1 MSEETMTSD
10 NTESGSNLTISEA
23 TTAFEGMLSTPEVE
37 ETEVE
42 LEAEETEEVEE
53 VEEAEDDT
61 EDDSENEEEVEE
73 VEEEQTFT
81 VKAAGEEKEVT
92 LDELVTSYQLGSDY
106 TKKTQEVAEQR
117 KVIDQ
122 EAKAIIEARQVRDD
136 YSQRLKAV
144 EEFLVGSNGSPE
156 DLATMKEN
164 DPIGYAV
171 KVAEMTEKKDQLQ
184 QVQAEQQRIAQQQQ
198 SDRSE
203 QMQRYVEGEAQKL
216 TQSLPEFS
224 DNTKGEQIRNEI
236 RNYGKKVGFT
246 DEELSQ
252 VYDSRHVLV
261 LHKAA
266 QFKLNMRNS
275 LRNYGFHDQEIAQ
288 LADHRFLMVAKDAMS
303 YQNLKDKKPIV
314 QKKVANAP
322 KMVKGGAKVKQN
334 VTDKTKKQMQK
345 LQQTG
350 SARDAAA
357 IFENL
362 M

>member
-10 NTESGSNLTISEA
+10 DTESGSDLTISEA
-23 TTAFEGMLSTPEVE
+23 TTAFEGMLSTPEDSKEQPTEKEEDTQEAEVE
-37 ETEVE
+37 EIEEE
-42 LEAEETEEVEE
+42 LEAEETEE

-61 EDDSENEEEVEE
+61 EDDSESEEEVEE

-117 KVIDQ
+117 KVINQ
-122 EAKAIIEARQVRDD
+122 EAKAIIEARKVRDD
-136 YSQRLKAV
+136 YSQKLKSV
-144 EEFLVGSNGSPE
+144 EEFLVGSNATKE
-156 DLATMKEN
+156 DLTELKEN

-184 QVQAEQQRIAQQQQ
+184 LVQAEQQRIAQQQN
-198 SDRSE
+198 SDRSA
-203 QMQRYVEGEAQKL
+203 QMQQYVQAEAQKL

-224 DNTKGEQIRNEI
+224 DKTKGEKIRNDI
-236 RNYGKKVGFT
+236 RSYGKKVGFT

-266 QFKLNMRNS
+266 QYDKLMA
-275 LRNYGFHDQEIAQ
+275 GKAG
-288 LADHRFLMVAKDAMS
+288 VK
-303 YQNLKDKKPIV
+303 
-314 QKKVANAP
+314 KKVANAP
-322 KMVKGGAKVKQN
+322 KMIKGGAKVKQS
-334 VTDKTKKQMQK
+334 VTDKQKK
-345 LQQTG
+345 LQQRLLQTG
-350 SARDAAA
+350 DARDAAS
-357 IFENL
+357 IFENF

>member
-10 NTESGSNLTISEA
+10 DTESGSNLTISEA
-23 TTAFEGMLSTPEVE
+23 TTAFEGMLSTPEDSKEQPTEKEEDTQEAEVE
-37 ETEVE
+37 ETEEE
-42 LEAEETEEVEE
+42 LEAEETEE

-61 EDDSENEEEVEE
+61 EDDSESEEEVEE
-73 VEEEQTFT
+73 VKEEQTFT

-117 KVIDQ
+117 KVIEQ

-144 EEFLVGSNGSPE
+144 EEFLVGSNSSQE
-156 DLATMKEN
+156 DLTTMKEN

-198 SDRSE
+198 SDRSA
-203 QMQRYVEGEAQKL
+203 QMQQYVEGEAQKL

-224 DNTKGEQIRNEI
+224 GTKGEQIRNEI
-236 RNYGKKVGFT
+236 RNYGKKAGFT

-252 VYDSRHVLV
+252 VYDHRYVLM
-261 LHKAA
+261 LYKAEKYD
-266 QFKLNMRNS
+266 KLMA
-275 LRNYGFHDQEIAQ
+275 GKAG
-288 LADHRFLMVAKDAMS
+288 VK
-303 YQNLKDKKPIV
+303 
-314 QKKVANAP
+314 KKVANAP
-322 KMVKGGAKVKQN
+322 KMIKGGAKVKQN
-334 VTDKTKKQMQK
+334 VTDKQKK
-345 LQQTG
+345 LQQRLIKSG
-350 SARDAAA
+350 DARDAAS

>member
-10 NTESGSNLTISEA
+10 SMESGSDLTISEA
-23 TTAFEGMLSTPEVE
+23 ASAFEGMLSAPEDSKEQPTEKEEDTQEAEVE
-37 ETEVE
+37 EAEVE
-42 LEAEETEEVEE
+42 FEAEETEEVEE
-53 VEEAEDDT
+53 AEEET
-61 EDDSENEEEVEE
+61 EDDSEIEDEEV

-92 LDELVTSYQLGSDY
+92 LDELKKSYQLGSDY

-117 KVIDQ
+117 KVIEQ
-122 EAKAIIEARQVRDD
+122 EAKAIIEARKVRDD
-136 YSQRLKAV
+136 YAQRLQAV
-144 EEFLVGSNGSPE
+144 EEFLVGSNDSPE
-156 DLATMKEN
+156 DLTAMKEN

-171 KVAEMTEKKDQLQ
+171 KVAEMTEKKEQLQ
-184 QVQAEQQRIAQQQQ
+184 QVQSERERLAQEQNAVR
-198 SDRSE
+198 SDEMQKFVE
-203 QMQRYVEGEAQKL
+203 QEAQKL

-224 DNTKGEQIRNEI
+224 DKTKGEQIRNEI

-246 DEELSQ
+246 DEELSS

-266 QFKLNMRNS
+266 QWDKLQS
-275 LRNYGFHDQEIAQ
+275 SKSG
-288 LADHRFLMVAKDAMS
+288 VK
-303 YQNLKDKKPIV
+303 
-314 QKKVANAP
+314 KKVAKAP

-334 VTDKTKKQMQK
+334 ATDRTKKQMQR